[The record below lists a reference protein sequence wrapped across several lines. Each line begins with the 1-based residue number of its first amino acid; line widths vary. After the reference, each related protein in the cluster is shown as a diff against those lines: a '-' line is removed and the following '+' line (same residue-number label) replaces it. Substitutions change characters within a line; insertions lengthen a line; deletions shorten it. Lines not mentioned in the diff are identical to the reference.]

1 MAADDLHGSGATA
14 PPPPPLP
21 PPQQATDADV
31 EAARGDVQAKTEI
44 ARDKLADA
52 QRATGDQAQE
62 LQAKARA
69 KYLERPELFVGGA
82 LVGGVL
88 LARILKGFGSE

>member
-1 MAADDLHGSGATA
+1 MASDNVHGPGAA

-31 EAARGDVQAKTEI
+31 EAARGDAQAKTEI
-44 ARDKLADA
+44 ARQKLVDA

-62 LQAKARA
+62 LQAKLRA
-69 KYLERPELFVGGA
+69 KYLERPELFVAGA
-82 LVGGVL
+82 FAAGLVV
-88 LARILKGFGSE
+88 ARLLKGLGRG